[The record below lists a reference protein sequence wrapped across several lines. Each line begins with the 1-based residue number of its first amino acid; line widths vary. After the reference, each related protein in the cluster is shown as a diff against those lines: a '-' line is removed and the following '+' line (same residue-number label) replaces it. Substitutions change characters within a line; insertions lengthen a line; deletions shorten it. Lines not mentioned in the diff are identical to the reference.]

1 MVQLLIAIAKII
13 SYAIVQNESHEIK
26 GATQEVISC
35 SWLKWFAFIHYTN

>member
-13 SYAIVQNESHEIK
+13 SCAIVQNEFHENK

-35 SWLKWFAFIHYTN
+35 YWLKWFAFIHYTN